1 MERVGRVMV
10 AARIAGGPRILAT
23 GALWHAPS
31 GAASAPTAG
40 PKAIAH
46 IRAAAGRQ
54 VSRGWLEGAAVSPV
68 QRPAESATAAPQA
81 WRLIQSRHRSHG
93 RAGSARGAHDQAMME
108 FAKQNE
114 QQLTLTELINFG
126 KNADRSSPILCN
138 LTLKELPVRLS
149 KRVQELQRLSL
160 WVFCPTSVFYT
171 GRIGIRVLIDQH
183 LTLRADSQ
191 EYAGMKTGVPHKRGD
206 EPLHT
211 SVGSRA
217 FIGCIERQCKLE
229 EVIMDAVADAKSA
242 CRMHLQDSAPVEIVG
257 MTDLTVPYIPE
268 HLYIAVFELLKNSQ
282 RATVP
287 PTPDCWRGGG
297 TDCHVRISDR
307 GGGIPPESVP
317 RIWNFAFSTAP
328 RGIGELAGFGHGLGL
343 SRLYAR
349 YWGGDIQVQNLE
361 NHGVDC
367 YIRLG
372 VPANVPPDFV
382 HASVQ

>member
-138 LTLKELPVRLS
+138 LTLVRKPEFPVEFSARG
-149 KRVQELQRLSL
+149 
-160 WVFCPTSVFYT
+160 C
-171 GRIGIRVLIDQH
+171 
-183 LTLRADSQ
+183 TLRASIVCRVPRSTQASTGDS
-191 EYAGMKTGVPHKRGD
+191 
-206 EPLHT
+206 L
-211 SVGSRA
+211 S
-217 FIGCIERQCKLE
+217 
-229 EVIMDAVADAKSA
+229 
-242 CRMHLQDSAPVEIVG
+242 
-257 MTDLTVPYIPE
+257 
-268 HLYIAVFELLKNSQ
+268 SQ
-282 RATVP
+282 RRAREYRFTHSIALLAN
-287 PTPDCWRGGG
+287 TIGGERMWRGRVV
-297 TDCHVRISDR
+297 HVMAHRSEAGRLSFR
-307 GGGIPPESVP
+307 GKSV
-317 RIWNFAFSTAP
+317 
-328 RGIGELAGFGHGLGL
+328 
-343 SRLYAR
+343 
-349 YWGGDIQVQNLE
+349 
-361 NHGVDC
+361 
-367 YIRLG
+367 
-372 VPANVPPDFV
+372 
-382 HASVQ
+382 